1 MKKFFKVSFLPLL
14 VLLLT
19 FSYLSASEDV
29 IFEQEVNEGDLL
41 IYFVNEL
48 KEYVHIPSSIIFS
61 FVEVSSQDQEST
73 AVLGTDQETIRV
85 DNATSGEVELTASLD
100 VTNFLEDAK
109 WLDGENSYLAYSE
122 DEGISGG
129 LELDPVV
136 SLIETQGCE
145 EEVVSRGSTSR
156 FTPTTSESI
165 DIFTTTGGQ
174 YCRYDL
180 TGIDLTQTIP
190 GRTPAGNYSLDM
202 VLTLTGGSK
211 WIPEYTLEYI
221 AGDNGSIIGESLQT
235 VSYSEDGS
243 EVTADPDTDYHFL
256 MWSDLREDNPRID
269 TNVTE
274 DISVEAIFES
284 ESNPYFLNA
293 YSSPSLGGSVEIQ
306 GDTEGLF
313 YHEDEAT
320 VIASTS
326 PGYEFIGWSDSNE
339 IVSESS
345 TYVFTMTGN
354 RTLVAEFEL
363 EEYELTIIS
372 GSGGSTEPSSGV
384 HTYTYGQE
392 VIVYS
397 LPEVDYEF
405 TGWSGDCVGL
415 GDCNLTMTED
425 KSVSA
430 NFEMSLEPQNLHVV
444 SYTSSSGG
452 SVLPSLRVVSSGGT
466 SSSPN
471 VSTNPSYEFVNFSIT
486 VGSGNGEL
494 NVETGEVTDVQGDMT
509 IQANFTSFDPC
520 EGEGS
525 IEIGGKSYS
534 LVGIGNQCW
543 MQENLNY
550 SGHSS
555 GQSWCYGNN
564 SSNCD
569 TYGRLYNWEAAVTAC
584 PSGTTL
590 PTDEDWQELEEYL
603 GMSKTQSSGLRWRG
617 VNEEIGNKLKT
628 VGWGSGTNSS
638 IFTALPGGWR
648 YFYGGS
654 GHVNVW
660 WDLGNTHLSRGKFWS
675 FDAVDNV
682 TAWYRGLQ
690 RDESGVHRWPQNKGD
705 GYSVRCLFKENI
717 SGEVSIPCGEDLVDV
732 RDDSVYPTVKI
743 GTQCWMQANLNYSNH
758 VDGESWCYENNINN
772 CETYGRLYNWDAAVD
787 EDEVLDGN
795 TITSVQGSCPEG
807 WSVPSSRDWYILES
821 YLATDSCNMYRSGA
835 SDCEPAGEAMKVTDW
850 GNGTNSSNFM
860 GLPAGYHFSSQGT
873 FNFIGTTAYFW
884 SSSPLNSSAW
894 RYRLS
899 STVSGVDRSSFAKT
913 NGYSVRCVR
922 NEGVE
927 NSCESQQFLFD
938 SRNGQLYS
946 TVEIGNQC
954 WMRENLNYS
963 GHSEGSSWC
972 YDNNVN
978 NCKIY
983 GRLYNWFAAMNGY
996 DIDPGNTITSVLGV
1010 CPDGWVLPSDRE
1022 WYILESYLA
1031 TDSCDGSRDET
1042 FAYDCE
1048 PAGSSLKTDTWG
1060 NGTNLTGF
1068 TGLPSGYYWSGN
1080 DSFEH
1085 IGSLGY
1091 FWTSSPL
1098 NANSAFRH
1106 RLSSPE
1112 EGVSRASFT
1121 KNHGYSVRCLKEY

>member
-1 MKKFFKVSFLPLL
+1 MKDFRNVVSFFLFVS
-14 VLLLT
+14 VLLNLN
-19 FSYLSASEDV
+19 FIQLSASEEID
-29 IFEQEVNEGDLL
+29 FEQEVNEGDLL

-48 KEYVHIPSSIIFS
+48 KEYVHIPSSINFS
-61 FVEVSSQDQEST
+61 FVEVSFEDQEST

-243 EVTADPDTDYHFL
+243 EVTADPDADYHFL

-372 GSGGSTEPSSGV
+372 GSGGNTEPSSGV

-471 VSTNPSYEFVNFSIT
+471 VSTNPSYEFVNFSVT

-675 FDAVDNV
+675 SSEVNAN
-682 TAWYRGLQ
+682 TSWYRGLQ
-690 RDESGVHRWPQNKGD
+690 RDENGIHRWPQNKGD
-705 GYSVRCLFKENI
+705 GYSVRCVIDVSENYVFVPV
-717 SGEVSIPCGEDLVDV
+717 GAEGYDVNGDLV
-732 RDDSVYPTVKI
+732 I
-743 GTQCWMQANLNYSNH
+743 GY
-758 VDGESWCYENNINN
+758 
-772 CETYGRLYNWDAAVD
+772 
-787 EDEVLDGN
+787 EDEG
-795 TITSVQGSCPEG
+795 
-807 WSVPSSRDWYILES
+807 ILES
-821 YLATDSCNMYRSGA
+821 EAGFVIFKDDIDYGEILLSDGLYDLFLVGGGGSAGGRGGGGGGYTKALLDVSLSSGLVVVGSGGINGGNGNTTVAFDYEIGGGKAGVGSVGGAGGSGGGAGTSGTNCTLYVAGSGGSAGNNGEDALQPIHNLGGIGQGTTTRFFDSESSGRFYGGGGAGVNCSGA
-835 SDCEPAGEAMKVTDW
+835 DRSKDGSGGLGGGGVY
-850 GNGTNSSNFM
+850 GTN
-860 GLPAGYHFSSQGT
+860 GG
-873 FNFIGTTAYFW
+873 I
-884 SSSPLNSSAW
+884 
-894 RYRLS
+894 
-899 STVSGVDRSSFAKT
+899 
-913 NGYSVRCVR
+913 
-922 NEGVE
+922 
-927 NSCESQQFLFD
+927 
-938 SRNGQLYS
+938 
-946 TVEIGNQC
+946 
-954 WMRENLNYS
+954 
-963 GHSEGSSWC
+963 
-972 YDNNVN
+972 
-978 NCKIY
+978 
-983 GRLYNWFAAMNGY
+983 
-996 DIDPGNTITSVLGV
+996 NTGGGGGGMHTGWGEMAVLG
-1010 CPDGWVLPSDRE
+1010 S
-1022 WYILESYLA
+1022 
-1031 TDSCDGSRDET
+1031 
-1042 FAYDCE
+1042 
-1048 PAGSSLKTDTWG
+1048 
-1060 NGTNLTGF
+1060 
-1068 TGLPSGYYWSGN
+1068 
-1080 DSFEH
+1080 
-1085 IGSLGY
+1085 
-1091 FWTSSPL
+1091 
-1098 NANSAFRH
+1098 
-1106 RLSSPE
+1106 
-1112 EGVSRASFT
+1112 
-1121 KNHGYSVRCLKEY
+1121 

>member
-1 MKKFFKVSFLPLL
+1 MKKFFKLSFLPLL
-14 VLLLT
+14 VLLLA
-19 FSYLSASEDV
+19 FSYLSASEEID
-29 IFEQEVNEGDLL
+29 FEQEVNEGDLL

-73 AVLGTDQETIRV
+73 AVLGTDQETLRV

-243 EVTADPDTDYHFL
+243 EVTADPDADYHFL

-293 YSSPSLGGSVEIQ
+293 YSSPSLGGNVEIQ

-405 TGWSGDCVGL
+405 TGWSGDCSGL

-471 VSTNPSYEFVNFSIT
+471 VSTNPSYEFVNFSVT

-590 PTDEDWQELEEYL
+590 PTDADWQELEEYL

-675 FDAVDNV
+675 SSEVNSN
-682 TAWYRGLQ
+682 TSWYRGLQ
-690 RDESGVHRWPQNKGD
+690 RDENGIHRWPQNKGD
-705 GYSVRCLFKENI
+705 GYSVRCLFGYVPEWIGPESSGYPYLRWQAEGFDIVRKEVTGSDTIGGVFFNTMEI
-717 SGEVSIPCGEDLVDV
+717 ESKVFRIVETAEQLNAVRFGLTGNYIQMQDIDLAGWSPWIPIGETFSGEYNFNGNEVKNIFIDTEGETIDVGLFASIGSGGKVHNGKVHGEIKGHGSNGINIGILCGLNQGLVSKVSTRGLVTSSNASANGGSNAGGLVGRNGSTGIIKRSVADVEVQGIIASPQPYRHGNQGGGLVGFNHGGVIEESIATGLVESRSEDRYNMAGGLVGYSLGSSALIKNSYALGNAYAY
-732 RDDSVYPTVKI
+732 RNASDSVAAGGFVAQIQTSAKI
-743 GTQCWMQANLNYSNH
+743 ENSYSIG
-758 VDGESWCYENNINN
+758 VPYVTRGPRIGGFC
-772 CETYGRLYNWDAAVD
+772 AVD
-787 EDEVLDGN
+787 SAGVIISSFYDQE
-795 TITSVQGSCPEG
+795 TSGLSDTGKGQPKTTAEMQN
-807 WSVPSSRDWYILES
+807 IES
-821 YLATDSCNMYRSGA
+821 YL
-835 SDCEPAGEAMKVTDW
+835 PDW
-850 GNGTNSSNFM
+850 DF
-860 GLPAGYHFSSQGT
+860 
-873 FNFIGTTAYFW
+873 
-884 SSSPLNSSAW
+884 
-894 RYRLS
+894 
-899 STVSGVDRSSFAKT
+899 
-913 NGYSVRCVR
+913 
-922 NEGVE
+922 
-927 NSCESQQFLFD
+927 ES
-938 SRNGQLYS
+938 
-946 TVEIGNQC
+946 I
-954 WMRENLNYS
+954 W
-963 GHSEGSSWC
+963 
-972 YDNNVN
+972 
-978 NCKIY
+978 
-983 GRLYNWFAAMNGY
+983 A
-996 DIDPGNTITSVLGV
+996 ID
-1010 CPDGWVLPSDRE
+1010 
-1022 WYILESYLA
+1022 
-1031 TDSCDGSRDET
+1031 
-1042 FAYDCE
+1042 
-1048 PAGSSLKTDTWG
+1048 
-1060 NGTNLTGF
+1060 
-1068 TGLPSGYYWSGN
+1068 
-1080 DSFEH
+1080 
-1085 IGSLGY
+1085 
-1091 FWTSSPL
+1091 
-1098 NANSAFRH
+1098 
-1106 RLSSPE
+1106 
-1112 EGVSRASFT
+1112 
-1121 KNHGYSVRCLKEY
+1121 